1 MSNTA
6 GSLGLDTLLSLI
18 KGYLSVVFAYKHT
31 HAGVCE
37 LNLQWF
43 HGLNPQKLIRT
54 LLAKS

>member
-1 MSNTA
+1 MLKLLKKYCTTFMSNTA

-37 LNLQWF
+37 LNLQ
-43 HGLNPQKLIRT
+43 
-54 LLAKS
+54 